1 MKTIKSI
8 VILLLIAIVNPL
20 EAQTVTTTLDATVRD
35 ISELNIGFNRRSDN
49 GTWYTDNSF
58 INLVSEMN
66 PDVVR
71 YPGGTQAN
79 YWDWSTGQF
88 LENTD
93 KNWGNKEIVIIPT
106 FLNVLP
112 PNETDTLASFLLAKE
127 QFVLSAVGLLDA
139 HSPAISI
146 QRNDQFLTFL
156 FNSPSEALTAGLL
169 LLASASH
176 MVHIGVG
183 HGSGYMLDYFQSI
196 RIQ

>member
-1 MKTIKSI
+1 MKWNELS
-8 VILLLIAIVNPL
+8 LLQVNQSDL
-20 EAQTVTTTLDATVRD
+20 EA
-35 ISELNIGFNRRSDN
+35 RSKE
-49 GTWYTDNSF
+49 WAF
-58 INLVSEMN
+58 
-66 PDVVR
+66 VVLL
-71 YPGGTQAN
+71 
-79 YWDWSTGQF
+79 F
-88 LENTD
+88 
-93 KNWGNKEIVIIPT
+93 
-106 FLNVLP
+106 LP
-112 PNETDTLASFLLAKE
+112 PNETDTLESFLLAKE

-196 RIQ
+196 ELLRLKSVLPFGDSHEIQITPTLQQCVSIPSGVGAFQCSPALAQATGMHYWIVKDYRTP